1 MLSFFFIQMLALS
14 AFARYSIFN
23 EVIKDPVS
31 FAQTFSQVN
40 PDQVKEIIHIVE
52 GLIADGQQKKNDIIN
67 THEASVT
74 VLDGATKDLGN
85 ALWVFETARG
95 ERLEADIEV
104 ARLEA
109 VLKTKQDEER
119 AAADDKD
126 IATDDLKD
134 AQDHMDA
141 EVSRVDDE
149 KAIFETVIGILQN
162 LPESL
167 IEDKIELPALS
178 SHLAPIV
185 PAPIVPAPPIVAAL
199 IQAAKADPQA
209 VAKVIQLVEDLI
221 AAGEEVRRTV
231 TAARDQSKEDLDKAT
246 EFWQTKVDA
255 TVVAKEAL
263 ADANDIAAKKLV
275 AEKDLQAKWEKAT
288 AVHAAA
294 EKDEAE
300 KRTIRETEV
309 PILDSEN
316 ESLVKVIGILQG
328 LL

>member
-1 MLSFFFIQMLALS
+1 MLSFFFIQLLALS
-14 AFARYSIFN
+14 AYARYSIFN

-40 PDQVKEIIHIVE
+40 PDQVKEIIHIIE
-52 GLIADGQQKKNDIIN
+52 GLIADGQQKKTDIIE
-67 THEASVT
+67 THDASVE
-74 VLDGATKDLGN
+74 VLNGATTDLGD

-95 ERLEADIEV
+95 ERMEADIEV
-104 ARLEA
+104 ARLET
-109 VLKTKQDEER
+109 VLETKQNEER
-119 AAADDKD
+119 VAADKKD
-126 IATDDLKD
+126 IATDNLKD

-141 EVSRVDDE
+141 EVSRVDEE
-149 KAIFETVIGILQN
+149 KAIFETVIGILQS

-167 IEDKIELPALS
+167 IEGKVELPALT

-185 PAPIVPAPPIVAAL
+185 PAL
-199 IQAAKADPQA
+199 IQAAKADPEA
-209 VAKVIQLVEDLI
+209 VAKVIALVEDLI
-221 AAGEEVRRTV
+221 AAGEEVRRAV
-231 TAARDQSKEDLDKAT
+231 TASRDEHKEILDNLT
-246 EFWQTKVDA
+246 EEWQTAVDA

-263 ADANDIAAKKLV
+263 DAGKDFTAAKLV
-275 AEKDLQAKWEKAT
+275 VEKDLQAKWEEAT
-288 AVHAAA
+288 AVHDAA

-300 KRTIRETEV
+300 KRAIRETEV

>member
-14 AFARYSIFN
+14 AYARYSIFN

-74 VLDGATKDLGN
+74 VLDGATKALDN

-185 PAPIVPAPPIVAAL
+185 PAL
-199 IQAAKADPQA
+199 IQAAKADPKA

-263 ADANDIAAKKLV
+263 ADANDTAAKKLV

-288 AVHAAA
+288 AVHVAA

>member
-14 AFARYSIFN
+14 AYARYSIFN

-67 THEASVT
+67 THEASVN
-74 VLDGATKDLGN
+74 VLDAATKDLGN
-85 ALWVFETARG
+85 ALWAFETARG

-185 PAPIVPAPPIVAAL
+185 PAL
-199 IQAAKADPQA
+199 IQAAKADPKA

-288 AVHAAA
+288 AVHVAA

>member
-14 AFARYSIFN
+14 AYARYSIFN

-85 ALWVFETARG
+85 ALWAFETARG

-178 SHLAPIV
+178 SHLAPFV
-185 PAPIVPAPPIVAAL
+185 PAL
-199 IQAAKADPQA
+199 IQVAKADPKA